1 MKKEKPLVVLEMT
14 LRNLNDHG
22 RINYQDFLDR
32 VDLLGTLGYPVLIS
46 NYDTHY
52 RLASFFFRHTQKP
65 IGIVMGI
72 PTLREIF
79 DEKYYSKLDG
89 GILEAFGRLFK
100 NDLRLYVYP
109 FLEKESSEKITLE
122 NLKVPK
128 KLSHLYA
135 FLMQNRN
142 IVDIEKYNENYLKI
156 FSRDVL
162 GRIRKSETGWEKN
175 LPPKV
180 AQKIKRNKLFGYKP
194 EK

>member
-1 MKKEKPLVVLEMT
+1 M
-14 LRNLNDHG
+14 
-22 RINYQDFLDR
+22 
-32 VDLLGTLGYPVLIS
+32 
-46 NYDTHY
+46 
-52 RLASFFFRHTQKP
+52 
-65 IGIVMGI
+65 
-72 PTLREIF
+72 
-79 DEKYYSKLDG
+79 
-89 GILEAFGRLFK
+89 
-100 NDLRLYVYP
+100 YVYP